1 MEQPMF
7 NHKFD
12 AHTLINAAVGYVMP
26 EYKWS
31 IPGLHGAAVT
41 PEVMIVSATN
51 DRQLYLPTIAVR
63 LTHLGKE
70 HDEGFAAGDLCATQ
84 ETAERIARAAAI
96 VAAGGLGIAVVTDGP
111 EDVSRRYRAA
121 GYDAVGRALLL
132 SALVAARHAVEADT
146 FYTCMP
152 FDEDLDPDMHDE
164 SPSIPLRFNGE
175 ALSYGF
181 AERHHV

>member
-1 MEQPMF
+1 MF

-12 AHTLINAAVGYVMP
+12 VHTLINAAVGYVMP
-26 EYKWS
+26 EYQWS
-31 IPGLHGAAVT
+31 IPGLHGAAVS
-41 PEVMIVSATN
+41 PEVMIVSATG
-51 DRQLYLPTIAVR
+51 DAQLYVPTIAVR

-121 GYDAVGRALLL
+121 GYDTAGRALLL
-132 SALVAARHAVEADT
+132 SALVAARNAVEVDT

-152 FDEDLDPDMHDE
+152 FDEDLDPDMHDD
-164 SPSIPLRFNGE
+164 SPAIPLRFNGT

-181 AERHHV
+181 TGQRHV